1 MPRKRVII
9 IGGGPAALIAADF
22 LSNECDVEI
31 YEKEKNVGQKFL
43 VAGKG
48 GFNLT
53 NSLTGIDLTKKY
65 TPTEFLHDAILNFDS
80 TEVRDWLYDIGIKTF
95 IGTSGRVF
103 ADKTHKPIEVL
114 ESIKQSLLKKNV
126 RINSKHKF
134 IGFDDDNLPIIK
146 CDNTR
151 ILQSADY
158 YIFALGGA
166 SWSITGSDGKWLDSF
181 KAIGIKTKSFE
192 PSNCGINIR
201 WPKLFLT
208 HHVGKPLKNI
218 QVSVGE
224 MKFRGEAV
232 ITEYGLEGN
241 AIYQAIPKI
250 RKDLRNG
257 NAYISIDF
265 KPNNTHD
272 ELLSKIKK
280 GGAASK
286 DYKKVLNLSSHEL
299 ALLKAITS
307 KENFLS
313 PSIFCK
319 NLKSLQIR
327 IDSLRPIEEAI
338 STIGGIDLQE
348 INSDFS
354 LNKHQKFYIIGEMA
368 DWDAPTGGFLL
379 QGCFSMGM
387 QAARSILSEN
397 N

>member
-1 MPRKRVII
+1 MQRKRVII
-9 IGGGPAALIAADF
+9 IGGGPSALIAADF

-31 YEKEKNVGQKFL
+31 YEKEKKSGQKFL

-53 NSLTGIDLTKKY
+53 NSLTGIALTKKY
-65 TPTEFLHDAILNFDS
+65 SPTEFLKDAILNFDS
-80 TEVRDWLYDIGIKTF
+80 KEVRAWLSSLEIETF
-95 IGTSGRVF
+95 VGTSGRVF

-114 ESIKQSLLKKNV
+114 ENINQSLLKKNV
-126 RINSKHKF
+126 KINTKHKF
-134 IGFDDDNLPIIK
+134 IGFDNDNLPIIT
-146 CDNTR
+146 CNNTR
-151 ILQSADY
+151 ILLRADY

-166 SWSITGSDGKWLDSF
+166 SWSITGSDGKWLDLFES
-181 KAIGIKTKSFE
+181 IGVKTIPFE
-192 PSNCGINIR
+192 PSNCGINIS

-218 QVSVGE
+218 QISVGE
-224 MKFRGEAV
+224 IKFRGEAV

-241 AIYQAIPKI
+241 SIYPCIPKI
-250 RKDLRNG
+250 REDLRNG
-257 NAYISIDF
+257 NAYIYIDF

-280 GGAASK
+280 GGTSSK
-286 DYKKVLNLSSHEL
+286 DYKRVLNLSSHEL
-299 ALLKAITS
+299 ALLKAFTS
-307 KENFLS
+307 KEDFLS
-313 PSIFCK
+313 TSKFL
-319 NLKSLQIR
+319 NSLKSQLLK

-348 INSDFS
+348 INSNFS
-354 LNKHQKFYIIGEMA
+354 LKKYPKFYIIGEMA